1 MPPRSKCATSASA
14 KRAPAASASAS
25 PQTTYLSQ
33 RGYAI
38 DKNDA
43 NVALIE
49 QLKAT
54 LTVKPRTNPSAP
66 GADVVQPFPVY
77 QESSKKLYMPRV
89 FGFETFGPPKV
100 DTLHS
105 GCDAPRLQFLGTL
118 RPEQQAPVDAFMEA
132 AVDPSRMGGIIS
144 LQCAGGKT
152 VLALYV
158 AAALKKKTLV
168 ICHKEF
174 LLNQWKERIGQF
186 LPNAKIGVIK
196 AKKLETE
203 DCDIVLAS
211 LQSIAMKTYPS
222 SVFQEFGLVVS
233 DECHHLSAEV
243 FSQALPKVT
252 ARVFLGLSATL
263 DRKDGLR
270 KVFEWYLGK
279 PVFQNKKRTES
290 QMIVKMVP
298 YFDINPEYSK
308 ERLMWNG
315 KRNVAQTL
323 SAICNH
329 APRNKVILDELEM
342 VLKKEPARRV
352 LVLSDRRGHLK
363 ELERCILER
372 KLGTVGYYV
381 GGMKEQELKA
391 SESKDIILATLAM
404 SAEGMDIPALDT
416 LVLASPVSAIEQPIG
431 RIQRQKPCE
440 RKHIPLTIDIWD
452 EFSLYLNQG
461 RRRLQFYK
469 KNGYDVGGQ
478 NAKKGETE
486 AEDEGE
492 DSNHSSNKEP
502 DFESDSD
509 TEA

>member
-1 MPPRSKCATSASA
+1 MSPATPAS
-14 KRAPAASASAS
+14 RPT
-25 PQTTYLSQ
+25 PITLTTYLSH

-38 DKNDA
+38 DKADNE
-43 NVALIE
+43 ALVE
-49 QLKAT
+49 KLKAS

-66 GADVVQPFPVY
+66 GADLVKPFPVW

-89 FGFETFGPPKV
+89 FGFETFGQPKV
-100 DTLHS
+100 NTLHE
-105 GCDAPRLQFLGTL
+105 GLGAPRLNFQGIL

-132 AVDPSRMGGIIS
+132 AADPVRMGGIIS

-152 VLALYV
+152 VLALYI
-158 AAALKKKTLV
+158 ASALKKKTLV

-186 LPNAKIGVIK
+186 LPHAKVGVIK
-196 AKKLETE
+196 AKKVITE

-211 LQSIAMKTYPS
+211 LQSLAMKTYSPTL
-222 SVFQEFGLVVS
+222 FQDIGLVVS

-243 FSQALPKVT
+243 FCQALPKVT

-298 YFDINPEYSK
+298 YYDSNPEYSK

-315 KRNVAQTL
+315 KRNCSQML
-323 SAICNH
+323 SAVCNH
-329 APRNKVILDELEM
+329 APRNEVILDELEAA
-342 VLKKEPARRV
+342 LKKEPARRV

-363 ELERCILER
+363 ELERLIHVR
-372 KLGTVGYYV
+372 RLGTVGYYV
-381 GGMKEQELKA
+381 GGMKEQELKD

-404 SAEGMDIPALDT
+404 SSEGMDIPALDT

-452 EFSLYLNQG
+452 EFSLYVNQG
-461 RRRLQFYK
+461 RRRLAFYK
-469 KNGYDVGGQ
+469 KNGYDVKSKYE
-478 NAKKGETE
+478 NEKEDLTTE
-486 AEDEGE
+486 EAA
-492 DSNHSSNKEP
+492 SPASP
-502 DFESDSD
+502 DFESDSEESD
-509 TEA
+509 SE